1 MSNGKHIKQP
11 TGDAKS
17 MKWGVKNPGKVANKC
32 PAGIGKGKTGAEK
45 GK

>member
-11 TGDAKS
+11 TGDAKAYNH
-17 MKWGVKNPGKVANKC
+17 GLKNCNNVANKC
-32 PAGIGKGKTGAEK
+32 PKGIGKGNIGATK